1 MQSIGHDPDGSNES
15 RRKTMTKA
23 IVTMMMAAVAMQA
36 ETLVTKIEFP
46 FVASGETMPAGK
58 YQVQPVANEKYSIRH
73 EATGKKIVLM
83 GFTSAADRDRTKPE
97 AHLGFACAAGKCVL
111 TQVWAG
117 DRGVENQKVQRELEV
132 GVAPVQVATV
142 AMR

>member
-1 MQSIGHDPDGSNES
+1 
-15 RRKTMTKA
+15 MTKA

-36 ETLVTKIEFP
+36 ETLVAKVEFP
-46 FVASGETMPAGK
+46 FAASGVAMPAGK
-58 YQVQPVANEKYSIRH
+58 YQIQPVTNEKYSIRH

-83 GFTSAADRDRTKPE
+83 GFTSAADRDRTMPGS
-97 AHLGFACAAGKCVL
+97 HLGFACAAGKCVL

-117 DRGVENQKVQRELEV
+117 GLGVKNQKVRRELEA

-142 AMR
+142 GMR

>member
-1 MQSIGHDPDGSNES
+1 
-15 RRKTMTKA
+15 MTKA

-36 ETLVTKIEFP
+36 ETLVAKVEFP
-46 FVASGETMPAGK
+46 FAASGVAMPAGE
-58 YQVQPVANEKYSIRH
+58 YQVEPGAFEKYSIRH
-73 EATGKKIVLM
+73 QTTGKKIVLM
-83 GFTSAADRDRTKPE
+83 GFTSAAERDRTKPE

-117 DRGVENQKVQRELEV
+117 NRGVENQKVRRELEA